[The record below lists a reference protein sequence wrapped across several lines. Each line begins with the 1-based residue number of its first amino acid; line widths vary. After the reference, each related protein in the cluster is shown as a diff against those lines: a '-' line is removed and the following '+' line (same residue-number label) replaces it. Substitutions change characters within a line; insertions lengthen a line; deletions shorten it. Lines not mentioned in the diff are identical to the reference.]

1 MILNFITYLT
11 INDKQLQIRVSN
23 VYKTNS
29 ESLWHIQGVGVW
41 RAGDGRVLKY
51 PATAQVLHRVSP
63 IHLEKRLQTTANN
76 RWTVKNYRSPII
88 FKLVLTGIKSKRP
101 IHISS
106 QWPAIFLHAIFSR
119 PALFRDRKSSDL
131 LPKHF
136 ETVSKP
142 QVEVLTTGKRSIYH
156 RERCKNVLPY
166 ESTKAISS
174 GVI

>member
-1 MILNFITYLT
+1 MFVRRIARAMAHFGCRSLARGGWGQMSKLPLIAQALHC
-11 INDKQLQIRVSN
+11 VS
-23 VYKTNS
+23 
-29 ESLWHIQGVGVW
+29 L
-41 RAGDGRVLKY
+41 
-51 PATAQVLHRVSP
+51 
-63 IHLEKRLQTTANN
+63 IHLGKRLQTIASN
-76 RWTVKNYRSPII
+76 RWTVENYRSPII
-88 FKLVLTGIKSKRP
+88 SKLVLTGIKSKRP

-142 QVEVLTTGKRSIYH
+142 QVEVLTTGKRSKYH

-166 ESTKAISS
+166 ESTKAYFEDQWFLNW
-174 GVI
+174 

>member
-1 MILNFITYLT
+1 MFVRRIARAMAHFGC
-11 INDKQLQIRVSN
+11 R
-23 VYKTNS
+23 
-29 ESLWHIQGVGVW
+29 SLARGGWGQMSK
-41 RAGDGRVLKY
+41 L
-51 PATAQVLHRVSP
+51 PLTAQALHCVSL
-63 IHLEKRLQTTANN
+63 IHLGKRLQTIASN
-76 RWTVKNYRSPII
+76 RWTVENYRSPII
-88 FKLVLTGIKSKRP
+88 SKLVLTGIKSKRP

-119 PALFRDRKSSDL
+119 PALFRHRKRSDL

-136 ETVSKP
+136 GTVSKP

-166 ESTKAISS
+166 ESTKATSS